1 MSADG
6 SWEFTIDSPIGKQS
20 LWVDMKAEDG
30 KLVGTCRANGQVI
43 DPNIIDGKID
53 GDLLSFK
60 VKSLKPVP
68 LKMTLTLTRNGDS
81 MTGKAK
87 PGMFGTFPVTGK
99 RV

>member
-6 SWEFTIDSPIGKQS
+6 SWEFTIESPIGKQS
-20 LWVDMKAEDG
+20 LWVDMKAEGDKLTG
-30 KLVGTCRANGQVI
+30 KCRANGQVI
-43 DPNIIDGKID
+43 SPDIIDGSLE
-53 GDLLSFK
+53 GDVVSFK
-60 VKSLKPVP
+60 VKSHKPVP
-68 LKMTLTLTRNGDS
+68 LTMKLTLTVNGDT

>member
-20 LWVDMKAEDG
+20 LWVDLKSEGEALTG
-30 KLVGTCRANGQVI
+30 KCRANGQVI
-43 DPNIIDGKID
+43 DPDIRDGKVD
-53 GDLLSFK
+53 GDLVSFK

-68 LKMTLTLTRNGDS
+68 LTMKLTLTRNGDT